1 VADDELAGVPESLLW
16 QNPDAQTVT
25 VWLGVDAA
33 RAPEDAEAGAFTLA
47 ITCGSEVPADA
58 TPFGSVRAL
67 YR

>member
-1 VADDELAGVPESLLW
+1 L
-16 QNPDAQTVT
+16 TVT

-33 RAPEDAEAGAFTLA
+33 RAPEDAEDGAFTLA
-47 ITCGSEVPADA
+47 ITCGSEVPAEG